1 MHTKSPWK
9 TKTKETV
16 YDNAWISVLHHEV
29 ITPNGDDGVYGT
41 VHFKNHAIGIIPL
54 TENNETYLVGQYR
67 FPLEQYS
74 WEIPMGGGL
83 LGIPYLDSA
92 KRELKEETGIE
103 AKDWQELLKIHTS
116 NSVCDESGT
125 IYIAKNLTYGLAE
138 PESTEDLKIKKLPF
152 EEAFQMVMNGEITDS
167 LSVAGILKAKILG
180 L

>member
-9 TKTKETV
+9 IKTKELI
-16 YDNAWISVLHHEV
+16 YDNAWISVHHHNV
-29 ITPNGDDGVYGT
+29 LTPNNDEGIYGT

-54 TENNETYLVGQYR
+54 TEDNETYLVGQYR
-67 FPLEQYS
+67 FPLNQYS

-83 LGIPYLDSA
+83 HDTPYLDSA

-125 IYIAKNLTYGLAE
+125 IYIARCLTYGEAE
-138 PESTEDLKIKKLPF
+138 PEATEDLTIKKIPF
-152 EEAFQMVMNGEITDS
+152 EDAFQMVMNGEITDS
-167 LSVAGILKAKILG
+167 LSVAGILKAKIIL
-180 L
+180 